1 MSALTHWAQQL
12 AAWAI
17 PEHILAGAE
26 ESPWVLPHSVFLQR
40 ADRQIANPTG
50 ATHAAAMAAL
60 TTPGTV
66 LDVGAAAGSTS
77 LPLAGRAPLTGV
89 TAVDVDERLLA
100 EFATRAEALGV
111 PARVLHG
118 RWPEL
123 CARAGTADVVL
134 CGNVVY
140 NVPDLAPFVSA
151 LTACAHRQVI
161 VELST
166 RHPLTTLNPLWRRFH
181 GITRP
186 EAPTADDCVAA
197 LAELGIQATVARWS
211 RPPGPEHA
219 NFTDLV
225 EVTRRRL
232 CLPATAAADVK
243 VALLELGFDP
253 HIPPD
258 LGSSGRDVVT
268 LTWSGTATARRG

>member
-1 MSALTHWAQQL
+1 MTALTRWAEQL
-12 AAWAI
+12 GAWAI
-17 PEHILAGAE
+17 PERVLAVAE
-26 ESPWVLPHSVFLQR
+26 ESPWVLPHSVFVRR

-50 ATHAAAMAAL
+50 ATHAAAVAAL
-60 TTPGTV
+60 STPGTV

-89 TAVDVDERLLA
+89 TAIDVDERLLA
-100 EFATRAEALGV
+100 EFVTRAEALGV

-123 CARAGTADVVL
+123 CGRAGVADVVL

-140 NVPDLAPFVSA
+140 NVPDLAPFVST
-151 LTACAHRQVI
+151 LTACARRQVI
-161 VELST
+161 VELSM

-186 EAPTADDCVAA
+186 EAPTADDCAAA
-197 LAELGIQATVARWS
+197 LAELGIPVTVTRWR
-211 RPPGPEHA
+211 RPPRQEHGSFA
-219 NFTDLV
+219 DLV

-232 CLPATAAADVK
+232 CLPRALAGDVE

-253 HIPPD
+253 HTPPD
-258 LGSSGRDVVT
+258 LGSSGDDLVT
-268 LTWSGTATARRG
+268 LTWAGTATG